1 MTEKERFALA
11 EKVRKRIEEK
21 HPHFQL
27 IKRRVEIE
35 KEFKVK
41 NKDVRY

>member
-1 MTEKERFALA
+1 MNEKERFALA
-11 EKVRKRIEEK
+11 EKVQKRMQEK

-27 IKRRVEIE
+27 IKRRDEIE

-41 NKDVRY
+41 NKDGRC